1 MMATTHYNPL
11 DVNAQITPGPVSLL
25 WPVGVGR
32 AAGSMNDAAAADLG
46 IADLARALSLDG
58 RYEARVRQ
66 TLLALCDDPA
76 VIAYRQAVLGDLL
89 HNTTLTEAL
98 SQLLPV
104 LTQLGFYAVNNPAR
118 PNETALQQVVFRL
131 GELELYVECVQ
142 RLRAVLLSHA
152 SALASAG
159 WRRML
164 DALTT
169 IENDPAFQAL
179 RAELPEMLSKVRN
192 IGSVTIGIN
201 LDAHLQP
208 SEATLLAIN
217 THRFKGAGFSLL
229 GKLLG
234 KSDGD
239 GEASQGLARLHRI
252 TLPDHMPYTRA
263 NLMLAPLFKD
273 LSDVLES
280 AAQPIAEALARYAR
294 MSSQFLVALDGEIA
308 FYLGVV
314 KLLRRIEAAGLPMCR
329 PEILP
334 REARACEVRDLFNLN
349 LALRMLAREPN
360 ADLRER
366 VVLNDVAFG
375 EPAAGATGRILIL
388 TGPNQGGKTTYIQA
402 LGLIHVL
409 AQAGLP
415 VPARQARLSPV
426 DAIFTHFAAEE
437 RPELE
442 SGRLGEEARRLGQI
456 FVQATRHSLVLLN
469 ESLSSTSPDE
479 SLYLARDVVR
489 GLRLLGARA
498 VFATHLHSLAAAA
511 EQINA
516 ETPGDSCVASLIAQT
531 LARDGADEVG
541 VRTYKIT
548 PGPPQGM
555 SYARD
560 IARKY
565 GISFEQIE
573 AVVRR
578 KT

>member
-1 MMATTHYNPL
+1 M
-11 DVNAQITPGPVSLL
+11 
-25 WPVGVGR
+25 
-32 AAGSMNDAAAADLG
+32 ADLG
-46 IADLARALSLDG
+46 IAELARALSLDS
-58 RYEARVRQ
+58 RYEGRVRQ
-66 TLLALCDDPA
+66 ALLALCDDPT
-76 VIAYRQAVLGDLL
+76 VIAYRQAALGDLL
-89 HNTTLTEAL
+89 HNAALAEAL
-98 SQLLPV
+98 RQLLPS

-131 GELELYVECVQ
+131 GELESYVECVQ

-152 SALASAG
+152 GTLTSEG
-159 WRRML
+159 WRRVL
-164 DALTT
+164 DALTA

-179 RAELPEMLSKVRN
+179 RAELPEMLAKVRN
-192 IGSVTIGIN
+192 IGSVTIGVN

-217 THRFKGAGFSLL
+217 SHRFRGAGFSLL

-234 KSDGD
+234 KPDDNDG
-239 GEASQGLARLHRI
+239 GASPGLARLYRI

-263 NLMLAPLFKD
+263 NLMLVPLFKD
-273 LSDVLES
+273 LSEILES
-280 AAQPIAEALARYAR
+280 AAQPVAEALTRYAR
-294 MSSQFLVALDGEIA
+294 LSGQFLVSLEGEIA
-308 FYLGVV
+308 FYLGAVQLV
-314 KLLRRIEAAGLPMCR
+314 RRIEAAGLPMCR

-334 REARACEVRDLFNLN
+334 REARTCQVRDLFNLN
-349 LALRMLAREPN
+349 LALRMLAREPG
-360 ADLRER
+360 AELRER
-366 VVLNDVAFG
+366 VVLNDARFDD
-375 EPAAGATGRILIL
+375 EARIFVL

-402 LGLIHVL
+402 IGLTHVL

-415 VPARQARLSPV
+415 VPGRRACISPA

-442 SGRLGEEARRLGQI
+442 SGRLGEEARRLGEI
-456 FVQATRHSLVLLN
+456 FTHATRHSLVLLN

-498 VFATHLHSLAAAA
+498 IFATHLHGLAAAA

-516 ETPGDSCVASLIAQT
+516 ETPGDSRVASLIAQT
-531 LARDGADEVG
+531 LARDGGDEAG

-573 AVVRR
+573 TVIRR